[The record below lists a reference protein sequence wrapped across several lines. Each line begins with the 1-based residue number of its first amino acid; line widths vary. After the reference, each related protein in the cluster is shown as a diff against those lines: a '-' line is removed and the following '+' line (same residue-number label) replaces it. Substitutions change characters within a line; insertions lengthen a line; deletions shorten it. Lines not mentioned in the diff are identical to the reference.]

1 MKASQKRHPR
11 ARLAVQ
17 WAAARVLAAKPSRP
31 SEPSFDDAVLLHQS
45 GQLDAAETIYRKI
58 LAAEPEHASALNLL
72 GVIVHGKGQLQTAVE
87 LISKAIAINS
97 SVASFHTNL
106 GNVLLDFGRVE
117 GATEHYR
124 TALAL
129 QPEMVSAHN
138 NLGYALLLQGSA
150 HESLEHCDRSLAL
163 APENPEVL
171 TNKGSAL
178 LQLGHID
185 EAVELYEAALREKPG
200 YSHALNNLG
209 NARLDQ
215 GCFDLAMRH
224 FDQALAVQPDC
235 AESLLNKAV
244 VQLVHGDFVAGW
256 VNYEARQRMRGAAAH
271 QRSFAQPQWRGEP
284 LDGQRILLHA
294 EQGLGD
300 SIQFL
305 RYVPL
310 VEAAGGVV
318 VLEVQRQLHRLAE
331 GLPKL
336 DALLAPGRG
345 LPDFDWHCPL
355 MSLPLAFGTG
365 LDTIPAQVP
374 YLTIPERERQH
385 AASLGWPATGLRV
398 GLVWS
403 GSPRHRRDRYRSI
416 ALSLLEPLLKLP
428 DLHFFS
434 LQVGPSKAQLEDVP
448 FTIIDLAPDP
458 VNLADTAAKIANL
471 DLILTVDTAVAHLAG
486 ALGKPVWVM
495 VPFLPDWRWFLERE
509 DSPWYPTMR
518 LFRQPRPGDW
528 DSVIERVHGALLD
541 ELRSEPSLRAK
552 QQLESQSR
560 VQAAASLVSDP
571 VARPEPLPCKIC
583 GGSSLLFGLVD
594 FHKSCMEA
602 QGKRLNLSGIPVYY
616 WRCAACRFVF
626 SDSFDR
632 WPEETFARRIYNAD
646 YPLVD
651 PDFASLRPEGNARL
665 IADAFSSSRSE
676 ISILDFGGGSGRLAE
691 ILRERGFSAV
701 TYDPFST
708 HRELPQLRFNLIT
721 CFEVLEH
728 AAQPAE
734 SLRRMHSLLEEEG
747 LILFSTLLQPK
758 NFDTIG
764 LNWWYAAPRNGH
776 VSLYSADSLI
786 RLFAMVGLR
795 VASYN
800 ENLHLAYRQ
809 VPGFARHLNILAG

>member
-224 FDQALAVQPDC
+224 FDQALAVEPDC

-271 QRSFAQPQWRGEP
+271 RRSFAQPQWRGET
-284 LDGQRILLHA
+284 LDGQRILLHV

-336 DALLAPGRG
+336 DALLAPGGG
-345 LPDFDWHCPL
+345 LP
-355 MSLPLAFGTG
+355 
-365 LDTIPAQVP
+365 
-374 YLTIPERERQH
+374 R
-385 AASLGWPATGLRV
+385 
-398 GLVWS
+398 
-403 GSPRHRRDRYRSI
+403 
-416 ALSLLEPLLKLP
+416 
-428 DLHFFS
+428 
-434 LQVGPSKAQLEDVP
+434 
-448 FTIIDLAPDP
+448 
-458 VNLADTAAKIANL
+458 
-471 DLILTVDTAVAHLAG
+471 
-486 ALGKPVWVM
+486 
-495 VPFLPDWRWFLERE
+495 
-509 DSPWYPTMR
+509 
-518 LFRQPRPGDW
+518 
-528 DSVIERVHGALLD
+528 
-541 ELRSEPSLRAK
+541 
-552 QQLESQSR
+552 
-560 VQAAASLVSDP
+560 
-571 VARPEPLPCKIC
+571 
-583 GGSSLLFGLVD
+583 
-594 FHKSCMEA
+594 
-602 QGKRLNLSGIPVYY
+602 
-616 WRCAACRFVF
+616 
-626 SDSFDR
+626 
-632 WPEETFARRIYNAD
+632 
-646 YPLVD
+646 
-651 PDFASLRPEGNARL
+651 
-665 IADAFSSSRSE
+665 
-676 ISILDFGGGSGRLAE
+676 
-691 ILRERGFSAV
+691 
-701 TYDPFST
+701 
-708 HRELPQLRFNLIT
+708 
-721 CFEVLEH
+721 
-728 AAQPAE
+728 
-734 SLRRMHSLLEEEG
+734 
-747 LILFSTLLQPK
+747 
-758 NFDTIG
+758 
-764 LNWWYAAPRNGH
+764 
-776 VSLYSADSLI
+776 
-786 RLFAMVGLR
+786 LR
-795 VASYN
+795 VALPVDEPSARVWNRSRYDSRSGSVS
-800 ENLHLAYRQ
+800 HY
-809 VPGFARHLNILAG
+809 PGTGAATCCFAWLAGDWAASGAGLVGQSAAS